1 MINADQREIAEN
13 LFKPAREEIK
23 DATSL
28 EEERRAALV
37 KNLNRLKALRLSRDK
52 ASLAKTS
59 GWAARG
65 CNRQSVRLGAQ
76 HMTSVLNRR
85 VWSNGQW
92 RALGIGIYD
101 GFAAMWVGSEADPT
115 TGLRGRGGDCHAAR
129 AGALSAAMTS
139 SWRQT

>member
-13 LFKPAREEIK
+13 LFKPARKEIK

-59 GWAARG
+59 G
-65 CNRQSVRLGAQ
+65 VDL
-76 HMTSVLNRR
+76 
-85 VWSNGQW
+85 
-92 RALGIGIYD
+92 YD

-115 TGLRGRGGDCHAAR
+115 TGLRGKRR
-129 AGALSAAMTS
+129 
-139 SWRQT
+139 